1 MASNIASWL
10 TREPPESLLPTYDRC
25 ILTILRA
32 RYLFFRMLFRLCLG
46 KRRRERS
53 KFFRSIYV
61 GNYTIPS
68 FGLIKFLYRSMKYLK
83 LGNPTLL
90 KVYANDHGYKYH
102 CKLEDFNPARE
113 EDIIKLFR
121 PKEGDV
127 VIDVGAHIGKYTIL
141 ASKMVG
147 SAGKVIAI
155 EAHPANYDILNKN
168 IVLNKLSN
176 VVTLNYAVHSKE
188 DIVKLYEAAPAHEE
202 GFTIYNTIMS
212 DRETVN
218 NQKYIEV
225 KANTLDSLML
235 ANGIN
240 QVNWI
245 KVDVEGAEFEVLK
258 GSTSVLSS
266 SKDISILLEVHN
278 VGDKK
283 KTFYEPIMTLLRS
296 NNFRIFFERIHESG
310 ERHIIVKKT
319 PTGPDR
325 VESTDFVN
333 DA

>member
-10 TREPPESLLPTYDRC
+10 TREPPESVLPTYDRC

-32 RYLFFRMLFRLCLG
+32 RYLFFRILFRLCLG
-46 KRRRERS
+46 KRRREQS
-53 KFFRSIYV
+53 QFFRRIYV
-61 GNYTIPS
+61 GDYTVPS

-90 KVYANDHGYKYH
+90 KVYANEYDYKYY
-102 CKLEDFNPARE
+102 CRLEDFNPARE

-188 DIVKLYEAAPAHEE
+188 GVVKLYEPGQEE

-235 ANGIN
+235 ANGIS

-266 SKDISILLEVHN
+266 NKDISILLEVHN
-278 VGDKK
+278 VGIKK
-283 KTFYEPIMTLLRS
+283 KTTFYEPIMTLLKS
-296 NNFRIFFERIHESG
+296 NDFRIFFERIHESG

-319 PTGPDR
+319 PTGSDR
-325 VESTDFVN
+325 VDSAEIVN

>member
-1 MASNIASWL
+1 MANNIASWL
-10 TREPPESLLPTYDRC
+10 TREPPESVLPTYDRC
-25 ILTILRA
+25 MLIILRA
-32 RYLFFRMLFRLCLG
+32 RYLFIRILFRLCLG
-46 KRRRERS
+46 KRRRDQS
-53 KFFRSIYV
+53 KFFKSISV
-61 GNYTIPS
+61 GDYTVPS
-68 FGLIKFLYRSMKYLK
+68 FGLIKFLYRSIKYLK

-90 KVYANDHGYKYH
+90 KVYANEHDYKYY
-102 CKLEDFNPARE
+102 CRLGDFNPARE
-113 EDIIKLFR
+113 EDIVKLFR
-121 PKEGDV
+121 PKEGDI

-147 SAGKVIAI
+147 STGKVIAI

-176 VVTLNYAVHSKE
+176 VITLNYAVHSKE
-188 DIVKLYEAAPAHEE
+188 GMVKLYEPLQEE

-212 DRETVN
+212 DREAVN
-218 NQKYIEV
+218 HQKYIEV
-225 KANTLDSLML
+225 KANTLNSLML
-235 ANGIN
+235 ANGIS

-258 GSTSVLSS
+258 GSTNLLSS
-266 SKDISILLEVHN
+266 SKDISILLEIHN
-278 VGDKK
+278 VGDIQ
-283 KTFYEPIMTLLRS
+283 KTFYEPIMKLLKS

-310 ERHIIVKKT
+310 ERHIIVKKL

-325 VESTDFVN
+325 VDSTAIVS

>member
-1 MASNIASWL
+1 MVNNIASWL
-10 TREPPESLLPTYDRC
+10 TREAPESLLPAYDRC
-25 ILTILRA
+25 ILPMLRA
-32 RYLFFRMLFRLCLG
+32 RYLFFRILFRLCLG
-46 KRRRERS
+46 KRRRDQS
-53 KFFRSIYV
+53 QFFRRIIV
-61 GNYTIPS
+61 GDYTVPS

-90 KVYANDHGYKYH
+90 KVHANEHDYKYY
-102 CKLEDFNPARE
+102 CRLEDFNPARE
-113 EDIIKLFR
+113 EDIVKLFR
-121 PKEGDV
+121 PKEGDI

-147 SAGKVIAI
+147 STGKVIAI

-176 VVTLNYAVHSKE
+176 VTTLNYAVHSKE
-188 DIVKLYEAAPAHEE
+188 AMVKLYEPGQEE

-212 DRETVN
+212 DRERVN

-235 ANGIN
+235 ANGIS

-245 KVDVEGAEFEVLK
+245 KVDVEGAELEVLK

-296 NNFRIFFERIHESG
+296 NKFRIFFERIHESG

-319 PTGPDR
+319 PTGADR
-325 VESTDFVN
+325 VESTEILN